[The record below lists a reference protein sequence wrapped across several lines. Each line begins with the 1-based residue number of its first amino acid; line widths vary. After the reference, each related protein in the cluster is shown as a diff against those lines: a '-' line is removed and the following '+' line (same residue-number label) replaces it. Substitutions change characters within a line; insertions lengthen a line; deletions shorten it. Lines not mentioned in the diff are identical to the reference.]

1 MKKGKTISTS
11 DLISLDR
18 THNFI
23 TLIWK
28 SEQCLTKTMYDVSQA
43 RFGHPGAFEAALQKL
58 RGKRTD
64 ISDEAT
70 GIKIL
75 SA

>member
-1 MKKGKTISTS
+1 MEKGKTISSS
-11 DLISLDR
+11 DHISLDR

-23 TLIWK
+23 TWK
-28 SEQCLTKTMYDVSQA
+28 SEQYLTQIMYDVSQA

-58 RGKRTD
+58 RGKATD

-70 GIKIL
+70 EIKVW